1 MKTFK
6 DVLLAYSGKKCRA
19 EFGIGFIV
27 LTFNQP
33 DQCSE
38 SAVIEQVGDDYAVV
52 EQFGKRHYFPF
63 PLVLINDQ
71 KNMRR

>member
-19 EFGIGFIV
+19 EFGIGYIH

-33 DQCSE
+33 DHTYE
-38 SAVIEQVGDDYAVV
+38 TAVIEEVGDDYAVV
-52 EQFGKRHYFPF
+52 EQGGRQHYFPF
-63 PLVLINDQ
+63 PLVRIEDQ
-71 KNMRR
+71 NMRR